1 MKRPLAVLLWLGV
14 LFNVAWTAP
23 SATAAEEKPTRRPNV
38 VFILADDLGW
48 TDLGCYGS
56 RYYETPNIDRLCR
69 QGMKFTAAYTCGP
82 NCAPTRACLMTGR
95 YTPRHGIFTVG
106 NSDRGL
112 ERFRKLVPVP
122 NRTRLPLSEQ
132 TMAQVFKQAGYA
144 TAMFGKW
151 HLGGKRGYH
160 PLQRGFDEA
169 IVTAGRHFRFKTNP
183 PRKVPPDAY
192 LADWLTDRAVDF
204 IRRHRREPFF
214 LYLPHFAV
222 HTPLQAK
229 EELIAKYRRKP
240 PVGGHNNPVYAA
252 MIDSLDQSVGRI
264 LATLDE
270 LGLSRHTIV
279 IFTSDNGGV
288 GGYGSLGGPA
298 GRNITDNSPLRRGK
312 GCLYEGGIRVPLVVR
327 WPECI
332 PPGSVC
338 HEPVITVDFLAT
350 FRQLLRIDSPPKNPL
365 DGLSLLELWRSGG
378 KARLDREAIYWHF
391 PAYLQAN
398 VRRGT
403 WRTTP
408 AGAIRT
414 RRYKLIEYF
423 EDGRLELYDL
433 QNDIGERHNLA
444 AKQPELAR
452 RLHQMLKDWRRRVGA
467 PMPRPKHQPAG

>member
-1 MKRPLAVLLWLGV
+1 VNRPLAALLWLFV
-14 LFNVAWTAP
+14 LFGATWIDRFAP
-23 SATAAEEKPTRRPNV
+23 AAEEKPARRPNV

-151 HLGGKRGYH
+151 HLGGRRGYH

-204 IRRHRREPFF
+204 I
-214 LYLPHFAV
+214 
-222 HTPLQAK
+222 
-229 EELIAKYRRKP
+229 
-240 PVGGHNNPVYAA
+240 
-252 MIDSLDQSVGRI
+252 SLDQSVGRI

-312 GCLYEGGIRVPLVVR
+312 GCLYEG
-327 WPECI
+327 
-332 PPGSVC
+332 
-338 HEPVITVDFLAT
+338 
-350 FRQLLRIDSPPKNPL
+350 
-365 DGLSLLELWRSGG
+365 SGG

-433 QNDIGERHNLA
+433 ENDIGERHNLA
-444 AKQPELAR
+444 ARQPELAR

>member
-1 MKRPLAVLLWLGV
+1 MIGKLFPAIWVTALAL
-14 LFNVAWTAP
+14 VAVSGSP
-23 SATAAEEKPTRRPNV
+23 PAAHGEPPRRPNV

-56 RYYETPNIDRLCR
+56 RYYETPHIDRLCR

-95 YTPRHGIFTVG
+95 YSPRHGIFTVG
-106 NSDRGL
+106 TSERGL
-112 ERFRKLVPVP
+112 EKFRKLVPVP

-132 TMAQVFKQAGYA
+132 TLAQVFKQAGYA
-144 TAMFGKW
+144 TGVFGKW
-151 HLGGKRGYH
+151 HLGGARGYH
-160 PLQRGFDEA
+160 PSRRGFDEA

-183 PRKVPPDAY
+183 PRKIPPDAY
-192 LADWLTDRAVDF
+192 LADWLTDRAVEF
-204 IRRHRREPFF
+204 IRRNRHRPFF

-229 EELIAKYRRKP
+229 EELIEKYRRKP
-240 PVGGHNNPVYAA
+240 PAGGHKNPVYAA
-252 MIDSLDQSVGRI
+252 MIESLDQSVGRI
-264 LATLDE
+264 LAVLDE
-270 LGLSRHTIV
+270 LELSRNTIV

-288 GGYGSLGGPA
+288 GGYGRLGGLA

-312 GCLYEGGIRVPLVVR
+312 GSLYEGGVRVPLVVR
-327 WPECI
+327 WPEVI

-338 HEPVITVDFLAT
+338 SEPVISVDFVPT
-350 FRQLLRIDSPPKNPL
+350 FRDVLRLDSPPKNPL
-365 DGLSLLELWRSGG
+365 DGLSLLPLWQSGG
-378 KARLDREAIYWHF
+378 KEQLKRQALYWHF

-433 QNDIGERHNLA
+433 ENDIGEQHNLA
-444 AKQPELAR
+444 GQKPELAQK
-452 RLHQMLKDWRRRVGA
+452 LHQMLKQWRREVQA
-467 PMPRPKHQPAG
+467 PMPRPKPQKSK